1 MIHQMQLFKVDILFL
16 CERKKIRK
24 TQLICSV
31 ETCGNAKLRT
41 GPGLFCQST
50 YSKNVLNNWTSFGDF
65 CINVNIYLFSVS
77 VRIEQKKK
85 QTKKLVYSTFQFLT
99 LFLTINFTTT
109 ITSYITQFKSVFQC
123 NRVQNRLFVSFLF
136 SFPHIRKEYW
146 I

>member
-1 MIHQMQLFKVDILFL
+1 MIHQIQLFKVDILFL

-41 GPGLFCQST
+41 GSGLFFQST

-85 QTKKLVYSTFQFLT
+85 KVYSTFQFLT

-109 ITSYITQFKSVFQC
+109 ISYITQFKSVFQC

-136 SFPHIRKEYW
+136 SFSHIRKEYW